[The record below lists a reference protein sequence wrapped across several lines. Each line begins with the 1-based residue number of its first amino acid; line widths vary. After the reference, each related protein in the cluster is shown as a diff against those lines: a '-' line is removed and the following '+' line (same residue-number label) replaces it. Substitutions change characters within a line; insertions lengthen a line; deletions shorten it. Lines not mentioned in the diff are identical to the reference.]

1 MQTTASPP
9 PRRLTLAP
17 GRFRFGP
24 AAGSVGIFPFNGAIF
39 SVQTTQSFVYP
50 HPGTNGIG
58 GPVAVPGGG
67 GSRMLS
73 KGLAGGGT
81 VNQGRPGLTTVSF
94 YKGASGFGTPGNNFG
109 GGPATPGS
117 GIGIN
122 GVARFVA
129 TSNQF
134 GGVVVG
140 RTLGTRRVFYNVAGL
155 TPAELPCYA
164 TAMCQIG
171 LSSVMASTGMA
182 PTGDVTGGPF
192 GSTVMSGSGMTA
204 TGVFTATLGFNATI
218 IGIGSPVTV
227 AGVNVPFTGP
237 PVTRVGFPLT
247 TGRLSL
253 TVTSVGPGAAT
264 EMFKRTGG
272 DNRTPSGSGVV
283 SLVTGS
289 LSSRSFGGP
298 STSRRGY
305 LTILLPEPTG
315 LLAAGGVLLALAI
328 GHRLAR
334 RRSG

>member
-1 MQTTASPP
+1 
-9 PRRLTLAP
+9 
-17 GRFRFGP
+17 
-24 AAGSVGIFPFNGAIF
+24 
-39 SVQTTQSFVYP
+39 
-50 HPGTNGIG
+50 
-58 GPVAVPGGG
+58 
-67 GSRMLS
+67 
-73 KGLAGGGT
+73 
-81 VNQGRPGLTTVSF
+81 
-94 YKGASGFGTPGNNFG
+94 
-109 GGPATPGS
+109 
-117 GIGIN
+117 
-122 GVARFVA
+122 
-129 TSNQF
+129 
-134 GGVVVG
+134 
-140 RTLGTRRVFYNVAGL
+140 
-155 TPAELPCYA
+155 
-164 TAMCQIG
+164 
-171 LSSVMASTGMA
+171 
-182 PTGDVTGGPF
+182 
-192 GSTVMSGSGMTA
+192 MTA